1 MKIFRL
7 LPAAAAAAVLL
18 AGCNILPEPQG
29 DLARFYVLEGAAP
42 AAEAPAFRLGLRRV
56 EIPAYLK
63 SKAMVV
69 RTGNNELRYS
79 DTARWAEP
87 LEAGLSRALCG
98 QLAAKAAVSTYPFPA
113 QQERDY
119 DVTVQVFAAEGADD
133 GVRFSASFELVRVAD
148 GQVVARRSYTAP
160 AGAWRGDHAQL
171 AAQLSVAVAGL
182 AGEILAAVPAK

>member
-1 MKIFRL
+1 MKIHRL
-7 LPAAAAAAVLL
+7 LPAAAPLAVLL
-18 AGCNILPEPQG
+18 AGCNLLPEPQA
-29 DLARFYVLEGAAP
+29 DQSRYYVLESAAP
-42 AAEAPAFRLGLRRV
+42 AAEAPAVRLGLRRV

-63 SKAMVV
+63 SKALVV

-87 LEAGLSRALCG
+87 LEAGLARALRD
-98 QLAAKAAVSTYPFPA
+98 QLAARAAVSTYPFPA

-119 DVTVQVFAAEGADD
+119 DLTVQVSAAEGTDD
-133 GVRFSASFELVRVAD
+133 GIRFAARFELVRAAD
-148 GQVVARRSYTAP
+148 GQVVSRRTYTAP

-171 AAQLSVAVAGL
+171 AAQLSLAVAGL